1 MNTIFKHKILA
12 GVMLC
17 STLLMASS
25 CEDSESLKV
34 TDEVPNADKTLYEVM
49 TSDSDLSDFM
59 EVVDSCGKHCA
70 DSLFN
75 KTRVYTVWAPVNGFN
90 KDSLIK
96 EVQDGKRDDVFKNF
110 VMAHVA
116 NHLRAANGKLDEEN
130 KILLL
135 NGKVAVFEGEGNE
148 YTFDGQEIKDR
159 NIRVLNGVLHKISKP
174 SEYRYNIW
182 EFLKVAHNIDSVGNY
197 LHSFNENNFNEYLSI
212 KGPILNGQQIY
223 LDSVFVFN
231 NKWLTVWGGIGN
243 LDAEDSLYTVYIP
256 TNEVW
261 EKQINLFDSY
271 FQYNPT
277 ATRPSA
283 MDKEYR
289 DSLRNYYPRLNF
301 LKYLTY
307 SEKEQ
312 RYVDAPDSIMPAYRS
327 GRRALFPE
335 AQLEEHVIFERV
347 LSNGHFKIIDE
358 FPFTP
363 LELFHDTVF
372 LEGENTGM
380 ITTQSKVFTAVVPAY
395 ENSINKDS
403 AFINSTV
410 SGSAYYQVGDDAVK
424 SAVNAT
430 YAVPNLLS
438 AKYKVAAILVPRNIT
453 NSDIKAEELKPQQI
467 KFNLKRGTSSLVST
481 GNITVDHTRVDTIFL
496 TKGDAPYIVD
506 IPVCEYYNTGKKED
520 YTITINIA
528 TVRDKN
534 NNDTSL
540 RLDKFMFIP
549 VFDEE

>member
-34 TDEVPNADKTLYEVM
+34 TGEIPNADKTLYEVM
-49 TSDSDLSDFM
+49 ISDPDLSDFM
-59 EVVDSCGKHCA
+59 EVIDSCGKHCA

-75 KTRVYTVWAPVNGFN
+75 KTRVYTVWAPVDGFN

-96 EVQDGKRDDVFKNF
+96 DVQDGKRDDVFKNF

-116 NHLRAANGKLDEEN
+116 NHLRAANGKLDEDN

-135 NGKVAVFEGEGNE
+135 NGKVAVFEGDTGK
-148 YTFDGQEIKDR
+148 YTFDGQEIQDK
-159 NIRVLNGVLHKISKP
+159 NIRVLNGILHKISKP
-174 SEYRYNIW
+174 SEYKYNIW
-182 EFLKVAHNIDSVGNY
+182 EFLKVAHDIDSVGNY

-212 KGPILNGQQIY
+212 KGPILNGQQVY

-231 NKWLTVWGGIGN
+231 NKWLTVWGGVGN

-256 TNEVW
+256 TNAVW

-277 ATRPSA
+277 ASKPSS

-312 RYVDAPDSIMPAYRS
+312 RYVDAPDSIMPAYRM
-327 GRRALFPE
+327 GRRVLFPK
-335 AQLEEHVIFERV
+335 AQLEEHVISSKS
-347 LSNGHFKIIDE
+347 LSNGNFKIIDE

-380 ITTQSKVFTAVVPAY
+380 IKSSTTGYSEVKTAY
-395 ENSINKDS
+395 KNSINKDS
-403 AFINSTV
+403 AFINSSV
-410 SGSAYYQVGDDAVK
+410 SGSAYYQLGEDGVR
-424 SAVNAT
+424 SAVNVT
-430 YAVPNLLS
+430 YTIPNLLS
-438 AKYKVAAILVPRNIT
+438 AKYKVAAIILPINIV
-453 NSDIKAEELKPQQI
+453 NSDIKAEKPQQI
-467 KFNLKRGTSSLVST
+467 KFNLKRGNSSLVST
-481 GNITVDHTRVDTIFL
+481 GNITVDHTRVDTVFL

-506 IPVCEYYNTGKKED
+506 IPICEYYNTGKEED
-520 YTITINIA
+520 YTINLNIA

-534 NNDTSL
+534 NNEHSL
-540 RLDKFMFIP
+540 RLDKIMFIP

>member
-34 TDEVPNADKTLYEVM
+34 TGEIPNADKTLYEVM
-49 TSDSDLSDFM
+49 ISDPDLSDFM
-59 EVVDSCGKHCA
+59 EVIDSCGKHCA

-75 KTRVYTVWAPVNGFN
+75 KTRVYTVWAPVDGFN

-96 EVQDGKRDDVFKNF
+96 DVQDGKRDDVFKNF

-116 NHLRAANGKLDEEN
+116 NHLRAANGKLDEDN

-135 NGKVAVFEGEGNE
+135 NGKVAVFEGDTGK
-148 YTFDGQEIKDR
+148 YTFDGQEIQDK

-174 SEYRYNIW
+174 SEYKYNIW
-182 EFLKVAHNIDSVGNY
+182 EFLKVAHDIDSVGNY

-212 KGPILNGQQIY
+212 KGPILNGQQVY

-231 NKWLTVWGGIGN
+231 NKWLTVWGGVGN
-243 LDAEDSLYTVYIP
+243 IDAEDSLYTVYIP
-256 TNEVW
+256 TNAVW

-277 ATRPSA
+277 ASKPSS

-312 RYVDAPDSIMPAYRS
+312 RYVDAPDSIMPAYRM
-327 GRRALFPE
+327 GRRVLFPK
-335 AQLEEHVIFERV
+335 AQLEEHVIFSKS
-347 LSNGHFKIIDE
+347 LSNGNFKIIDE

-380 ITTQSKVFTAVVPAY
+380 IKSSTTGYSEVKTAY
-395 ENSINKDS
+395 KNSINKDS
-403 AFINSTV
+403 AFINSSV
-410 SGSAYYQVGDDAVK
+410 SGSAYYQLGEDGVRSV
-424 SAVNAT
+424 VNVT
-430 YAVPNLLS
+430 YAIPNLLS
-438 AKYKVAAILVPRNIT
+438 AKYKVAAIILPINIV
-453 NSDIKAEELKPQQI
+453 NSDIKAEKPQQI
-467 KFNLKRGTSSLVST
+467 KFNLKRGNSSLVST
-481 GNITVDHTRVDTIFL
+481 GNITVDHTRVDTVFL

-506 IPVCEYYNTGKKED
+506 IPICEYYNTGREED
-520 YTITINIA
+520 YTINLNIA

-534 NNDTSL
+534 NNEHSL
-540 RLDKFMFIP
+540 RLDKIMFIP